1 MADRDGA
8 LAVGLAK
15 AGGMKDQG
23 VASALM
29 ST

>member
-15 AGGMKDQG
+15 AGGVKGQDI
-23 VASALM
+23 ASALM